1 MYVTRLS
8 LHTAVC
14 AKSHFTTFV
23 HAGRAPSAGPAM
35 RASTTQSC
43 TTVPAGPE
51 LTDSLKPEITAQV
64 PSSNASVSLLYFA
77 SCPSGEHPA
86 CGECVQIVAFV
97 LYSVFQALSSTHNAL
112 HSPENLLLG

>member
-86 CGECVQIVAFV
+86 CGECVQSNSGLCAV
-97 LYSVFQALSSTHNAL
+97 
-112 HSPENLLLG
+112 